1 MRSWRTWTVII
12 VFIFITLNL
21 IYWKGY
27 PCTDP
32 RFCTIEDEPLTET
45 RPNPHSPPLPPP
57 AAPKVNTPT
66 TEEHLSEH
74 IDSSAQPIIDPNT
87 HYPNTHDK
95 SNKNLDTISPTSNSA
110 TYRLNGQ
117 QGLQYA
123 ASGDLWQ
130 FGVINTKP
138 DVLVV
143 SNTNYRDVNNHFR
156 REFRIYTLMKWIL
169 RVHRRDTERTD
180 PLVMVDAGSN
190 HGLFSLVAGAS
201 GAHTV
206 AFEPQTHLR
215 SVITMAGRLNQLSE
229 RLRVLPFAV
238 LDKFKKLAMDKVEI
252 NDGGIAELSYDKTN
266 ALITTQTIRLDTLPA
281 FDRLFPKTKAVEKE
295 LQIPS
300 SRKSDKSIMEPADLG
315 AEYAKVIDKAVDT
328 EITELDEAL
337 LFRQPIHFL
346 KIDVEGFEIPALRS
360 AAKLFE
366 NQLVEHT
373 ILEFGPPRRWDHS
386 LENSAGMSLEQIRKV
401 TMKNAKDILHTA
413 IDEWKLDI
421 NLLPAEGWAKTVTWM
436 HDHGID
442 ESGGDPLKNKVVRKI
457 HAHKFDNLPLDNDE
471 FEAELKEVDNVITE
485 FIRLPSEL
493 VDEYLDSSADIGEMY
508 LWFTKQNSDTPVLKK
523 VT

>member
-32 RFCTIEDEPLTET
+32 RFCTIEDDHLTEAS
-45 RPNPHSPPLPPP
+45 PHPPP
-57 AAPKVNTPT
+57 APVAPKPNPPLA
-66 TEEHLSEH
+66 EGKLSEH
-74 IDSSAQPIIDPNT
+74 IDSSAQPIIDPDT

-95 SNKNLDTISPTSNSA
+95 SNKNLDTLSPTSNKA
-110 TYRLNGQ
+110 TFRLNGK

-123 ASGDLWQ
+123 GSGDLWQ

-143 SNTNYRDVNNHFR
+143 SNTNYHDVNRHFR
-156 REFRIYTLMKWIL
+156 REYRIYNLMKWIL

-201 GAHTV
+201 GAHTI

-252 NDGGIAELSYDKTN
+252 NDGGIAELSYDKSD

-281 FDRLFPKTKAVEKE
+281 FDRLFPKTKAIEKD

-300 SRKSDKSIMEPADLG
+300 TRKSDKSIMEPADLG
-315 AEYAKVIDKAVDT
+315 AEYAKVINKAVDT
-328 EITELDEAL
+328 ETTELDEAL

-373 ILEFGPPRRWDHS
+373 ILEFGPPHRWDRS
-386 LENSAGMSLEQIRKV
+386 LENSSGMSLKQIREV
-401 TMKNAKDILHTA
+401 TMQNAKDILHTA

-421 NLLPAEGWAKTVTWM
+421 NLLPAEGWAKTITWM
-436 HDHGID
+436 HNHGVD
-442 ESGGDPLKNKVVRKI
+442 ESEGDPSKNKVVRKI
-457 HAHKFDNLPLDNDE
+457 HAHKFDDLPLDNDE
-471 FEAELKEVDNVITE
+471 FEAELKELDNAVTE
-485 FIRLPSEL
+485 FIRLPAEL
-493 VDEYLDSSADIGEMY
+493 VDEYLESSADIGEMY
-508 LWFTKQNSDTPVLKK
+508 LWFTKQNSDSPVLKK